1 MIMSPSCL
9 KPLSGFT
16 RHLKP
21 ELVAAETRVSDPTP
35 ADLVH
40 HWSQSCLFPASGPL
54 HRLSCPCHPQ
64 SGLAGFL
71 LSHGSKWPCLFLKEG
86 FSDHPIKLDIPVPL
100 SPLPSLQSPD
110 TICNFVSQL
119 RASTAIQG
127 PHLFLIVCRLRPAP
141 SLGYSAH
148 SVKQMKV
155 QTAGCP
161 PERGCAPKGGGH
173 EEEDP
178 LALIPWVFMG
188 CARQRWWG

>member
-1 MIMSPSCL
+1 MSPSCL

-110 TICNFVSQL
+110 TICNLQFC
-119 RASTAIQG
+119 
-127 PHLFLIVCRLRPAP
+127 F
-141 SLGYSAH
+141 
-148 SVKQMKV
+148 SVKSLHRHTGTSPVSHCMSPVPSSVPGILCSLSQANEGTNGWMS
-155 QTAGCP
+155 TREGLCT
-161 PERGCAPKGGGH
+161 
-173 EEEDP
+173 
-178 LALIPWVFMG
+178 
-188 CARQRWWG
+188 QRRWP